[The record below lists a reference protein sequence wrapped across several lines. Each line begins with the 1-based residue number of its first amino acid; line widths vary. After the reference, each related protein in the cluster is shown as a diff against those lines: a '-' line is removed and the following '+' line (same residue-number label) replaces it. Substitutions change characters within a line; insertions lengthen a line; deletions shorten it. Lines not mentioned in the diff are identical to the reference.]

1 MLKKTKH
8 NNSKIY
14 LTIYNKMVDNLI
26 LKFLNVLT
34 CLSSLIQTKK
44 QRVILNTMEE
54 EAILEDNHLEEAI
67 SEEAEVAQAVL
78 EVDSKV
84 ELLQAVQGIK
94 KHPCLL
100 AIQHTR
106 LILMK

>member
-26 LKFLNVLT
+26 LKYSNVLT
-34 CLSSLIQTKK
+34 YLNSLIQTKK
-44 QRVILNTMEE
+44 QQVILNTMEE
-54 EAILEDNHLEEAI
+54 EAILEDNHLEETI
-67 SEEAEVAQAVL
+67 SEEAQVVL

-94 KHPCLL
+94 KHPYLL